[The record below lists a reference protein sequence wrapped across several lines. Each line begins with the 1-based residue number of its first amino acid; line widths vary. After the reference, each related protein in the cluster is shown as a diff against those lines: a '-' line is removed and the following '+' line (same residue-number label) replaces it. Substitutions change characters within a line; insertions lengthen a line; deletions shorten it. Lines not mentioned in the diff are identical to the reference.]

1 MWIPVII
8 IAWTLNGVP
17 TWVNFP
23 MVNFPFT
30 SEEKCELYVSR
41 VRESITK
48 DPQYSKGYSVCIEVP
63 SGQGLQT

>member
-1 MWIPVII
+1 M
-8 IAWTLNGVP
+8 P

-41 VRESITK
+41 VRESIIK
-48 DPQYSKGYSVCIEVP
+48 DPQYSKGYSICIEVP
-63 SGQGLQT
+63 SEQGLPT